1 MPSSQSFVDL
11 RTSSLNA
18 GSYTDDSVWPSFTDI
33 MTVVVMIF
41 LMSLVVILLK
51 NVELVKSEQEAAR
64 QAELKGSEN
73 IKLEEAVNQLE
84 QRIAQ
89 VQLQLQAQTL
99 KTEESQEQLGWSQQQ
114 LEQSQQEVQSLLVD
128 IQALQLLHDK
138 LNQENTDLATAKLA
152 LEGRLKI
159 VEQEKANIESLK
171 EDAIRTNLL
180 IEDEKQ
186 QLVIQLNAAFGDN
199 QKLASTL
206 NQQEAEIEALKK
218 AEQTVILQVREA
230 EIDNQKLASTL
241 NQREAEIEALEN
253 ARQAVILL
261 MQEAEA
267 EKSRLVEQGEKSE
280 QEFDA
285 LKAVYSL
292 LQKDNRSLSDR
303 INDAEK
309 MIEELEANLK
319 IADQTIEEKQ
329 QQLVVA
335 ETEIETKT
343 TALTNTSKALSQTSV
358 ALTQTSQELTET
370 TQVLSQTQEEF
381 TQLEQKYLELV
392 GPARS
397 ELNKYVV
404 RVRYKR
410 SGNQKIIEFAGSE
423 DENLVQLSLP
433 QLHQRL
439 AELKKQKADNLYVKV
454 VIPLD
459 SGLSYDE
466 AWRFTQDIL
475 NKYDYYYQ

>member
-1 MPSSQSFVDL
+1 MQASQSFVDL

-18 GSYTDDSVWPSFTDI
+18 GSHTDDSVWPSFTDI

-64 QAELKGSEN
+64 LAELKGSEN
-73 IKLEEAVNQLE
+73 IKLEAAVDQLE
-84 QRIAQ
+84 KRIAQ
-89 VQLQLQAQTL
+89 VQMQLQAQTL
-99 KTEESQEQLGWSQQQ
+99 KTEQSQQQ

-128 IQALQLLHDK
+128 IQALQLLRDK
-138 LNQENTDLATAKLA
+138 LSQENTDLATAKLA

-159 VEQEKANIESLK
+159 VEQEKANVESLK
-171 EDAIRTNLL
+171 DDAIKTNLL

-186 QLVIQLNAAFGDN
+186 QLIIQLNAAFAEN
-199 QKLASTL
+199 QNLASTL
-206 NQQEAEIEALKK
+206 NQQQAEIEAQEK
-218 AEQTVILQVREA
+218 ARQTVIMQVREA
-230 EIDNQKLASTL
+230 ENENQELKSILSR
-241 NQREAEIEALEN
+241 REAEILALEK
-253 ARQAVILL
+253 ARQTVIVQL
-261 MQEAEA
+261 QQAEA
-267 EKSRLVEQGEKSE
+267 EKSTLLEQSEETE

-303 INDAEK
+303 ISDAEK

-319 IADQTIEEKQ
+319 TADLTIEEKQ
-329 QQLVVA
+329 QQLKVA

-343 TALTNTSKALSQTSV
+343 TALVNTSAALSQTSV
-358 ALTQTSQELTET
+358 ALTQTSTELTET

-381 TQLEQKYLELV
+381 TQLEKKYLELV

-397 ELNKYVV
+397 EINKYVV

-410 SGNQKIIEFAGSE
+410 SGNQKIIEFARPE
-423 DENLVQLSLP
+423 DEYLVQLSLP

-439 AELKKQKADNLYVKV
+439 AELKKQKADDLYVRV
-454 VIPLD
+454 VIPTD

>member
-1 MPSSQSFVDL
+1 MPASQSFVDL
-11 RTSSLNA
+11 RTSSLSA
-18 GSYTDDSVWPSFTDI
+18 GSHTDDSVWPSFTDI

-64 QAELKGSEN
+64 IAELKGSEN
-73 IKLEEAVNQLE
+73 IELEAAVNQLE

-99 KTEESQEQLGWSQQQ
+99 KTAQSQEQLG
-114 LEQSQQEVQSLLVD
+114 QSQQEVQSMLVD
-128 IQALQLLHDK
+128 IQALQLLRDK
-138 LNQENTDLATAKLA
+138 LNQENTNLATAKLA

-159 VEQEKANIESLK
+159 VEQEKANVESLK
-171 EDAIRTNLL
+171 EDAIKTNLL

-186 QLVIQLNAAFGDN
+186 QLIIQLNAAFGEN

-206 NQQEAEIEALKK
+206 TQQDADIEALENAK
-218 AEQTVILQVREA
+218 QTVILQVQEA
-230 EIDNQKLASTL
+230 ETENQKLASTL
-241 NQREAEIEALEN
+241 TQREADIEALEK
-253 ARQAVILL
+253 AKQTVIV
-261 MQEAEA
+261 QVQDAEA
-267 EKSRLVEQGEKSE
+267 EKSRLLEQSE
-280 QEFDA
+280 ESQQDFDA
-285 LKAVYSL
+285 LQAVYSL
-292 LQKDNRSLSDR
+292 LKKDNRSLSDR
-303 INDAEK
+303 ISDAEK
-309 MIEELEANLK
+309 MIAELEANLK
-319 IADQTIEEKQ
+319 TADQTIEVKQ
-329 QQLVVA
+329 QQLEVA

-343 TALTNTSKALSQTSV
+343 TALANTSKALSQTSV

-370 TQVLSQTQEEF
+370 TQVLSQAQEEF

-410 SGNQKIIEFAGSE
+410 SGNQKIIQFARPE
-423 DENLVQLSLP
+423 DESMVQLSLP

-439 AELKKQKADNLYVKV
+439 AELKKQKSDDLYVRV

-459 SGLSYDE
+459 SGLSYDD